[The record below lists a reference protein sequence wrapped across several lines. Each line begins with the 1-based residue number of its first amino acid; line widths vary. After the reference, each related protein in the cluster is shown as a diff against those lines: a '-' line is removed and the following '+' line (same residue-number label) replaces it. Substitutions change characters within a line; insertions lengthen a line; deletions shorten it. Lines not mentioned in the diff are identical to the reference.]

1 MDGKSPEMF
10 LENFRRYGLTKTE
23 IEIVQMLF
31 KGMDNKTIAESLFIS
46 EETVKKHIYNTFR
59 KTQVKNRQA
68 LLHKL
73 QTMH

>member
-1 MDGKSPEMF
+1 
-10 LENFRRYGLTKTE
+10 
-23 IEIVQMLF
+23 
-31 KGMDNKTIAESLFIS
+31 MDNKTIAESLFIS